1 MYVRS
6 MRRFYM
12 YRHEFIRKVVVF
24 MTKHSIEKSADAP
37 HPRQPMKITYLEVN
51 HSGRIIGTR

>member
-1 MYVRS
+1 MC
-6 MRRFYM
+6 
-12 YRHEFIRKVVVF
+12 RHEFIRKVVVF